1 MDEQRRAPPRPAGQA
16 GGRLARALPPAPRP
30 RSDDQCADA
39 GGGGGPT
46 GPCRLGGPA
55 PGDELAVPAQ
65 DRGRRDDQVHAAP
78 GWEETG
84 ESGDQGAV
92 GPARPRTRDA
102 SAKDGELMA
111 KDQDL
116 DLFGA
121 VRSNP
126 QHHHAQKFGQ
136 HQVDQPQRHRS
147 IMPGFRRRQ
156 TSRSGE
162 VSRLSG
168 THRRKY
174 AGCGQSATPWDIA
187 GLESRRRSFNQQSPR
202 EEVWAIP
209 ALLDRGAAARR
220 MHERATLR
228 AHRPR

>member
-1 MDEQRRAPPRPAGQA
+1 MRGRRR
-16 GGRLARALPPAPRP
+16 
-30 RSDDQCADA
+30 
-39 GGGGGPT
+39 GGGST

-65 DRGRRDDQVHAAP
+65 DRGRRDDQAHAAP

-136 HQVDQPQRHRS
+136 HQVDQPQRHRP
-147 IMPGFRRRQ
+147 IMPGFRRRR
-156 TSRSGE
+156 TSKSGE

-168 THRRKY
+168 THRIVSSAL
-174 AGCGQSATPWDIA
+174 AGWYSGH
-187 GLESRRRSFNQQSPR
+187 SFNSWPG
-202 EEVWAIP
+202 
-209 ALLDRGAAARR
+209 GA
-220 MHERATLR
+220 TGSSLI
-228 AHRPR
+228 